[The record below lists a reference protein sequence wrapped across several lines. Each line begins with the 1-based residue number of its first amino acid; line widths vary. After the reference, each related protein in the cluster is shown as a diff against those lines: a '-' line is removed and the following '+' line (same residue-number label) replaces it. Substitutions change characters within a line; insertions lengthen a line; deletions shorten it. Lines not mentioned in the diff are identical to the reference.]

1 MKLFSKNILLIL
13 LILMVMAGVY
23 SLLAGQME
31 VKNEI
36 PISQIVSEINGNKI
50 KSISVKGDSLEVIFA
65 DGKIAQSKK
74 EAEASLTDTLMNYG
88 VSAEH
93 LAKVSIDI
101 KSPSGSS
108 VWLGTVLPLAL
119 PIIIIVFFF
128 GWRPVKLKN
137 QISNLSLSA
146 KPKPES

>member
-1 MKLFSKNILLIL
+1 MSYEIIFQNILLIL

-74 EAEASLTDTLMNYG
+74 KRKRL
-88 VSAEH
+88 
-93 LAKVSIDI
+93 
-101 KSPSGSS
+101 
-108 VWLGTVLPLAL
+108 
-119 PIIIIVFFF
+119 
-128 GWRPVKLKN
+128 
-137 QISNLSLSA
+137 
-146 KPKPES
+146 

>member
-36 PISQIVSEINGNKI
+36 PISQIVSEINDGNI
-50 KSISVKGDSLEVIFA
+50 KSIAVKGDSLEVIFT

-74 EAEASLTDTLMNYG
+74 KRKRL
-88 VSAEH
+88 
-93 LAKVSIDI
+93 
-101 KSPSGSS
+101 
-108 VWLGTVLPLAL
+108 
-119 PIIIIVFFF
+119 
-128 GWRPVKLKN
+128 
-137 QISNLSLSA
+137 
-146 KPKPES
+146 